1 MDVTL
6 TNASFGAYL
15 ASALLN
21 GIGLFV
27 RRKAVA
33 WAALAVILIG
43 GVLNLAAMGVRW
55 QAAGRA
61 PLSNMYESLVCF
73 AAGIAILYA
82 FFDLKYGVRLLA
94 FLVALLA
101 VAALGVASLLDRSV
115 HPLMPALKSNWLT
128 IHVLFC
134 FTGYA
139 AFAVSFAA
147 SAAFLLLRRATTDG
161 ALGTILDSA
170 AYRAVGIGFVFLGLG
185 IITGAV
191 WANETWGGYWSWDP
205 KETWSL
211 ITWLIYAFYLHAKFM
226 LLWDRRSLAWA
237 GLLGFVAVLF
247 TYGGV
252 NYLIAG
258 LHSYAKS

>member
-15 ASALLN
+15 TSALLN

-33 WAALAVILIG
+33 WTAFGIILIG
-43 GVLNLAAMGVRW
+43 ALLNLAAMGVRW

-82 FFDLKYGVRLLA
+82 VFDLKYRVRLLA
-94 FLVALLA
+94 FLIALLA
-101 VAALGVASLLDRSV
+101 VAALGTASLMDRNIR
-115 HPLMPALKSNWLT
+115 PLMPALKSNWLT

-134 FTGYA
+134 FVGYA
-139 AFAVSFAA
+139 ALAVSFAA
-147 SAAFLLLRRATTDG
+147 CVAFLVLRRATTEG
-161 ALGTILDSA
+161 RLGGILDA
-170 AYRAVGIGFVFLGLG
+170 ATYRAVGIGFVFLGLG
-185 IITGAV
+185 IVTGAV

-211 ITWLIYAFYLHAKFM
+211 VTWLIYAFWLHAKFM
-226 LLWDRRSLAWA
+226 LHWDRRRLAWL
-237 GLLGFVAVLF
+237 GLFGFLAVLF
-247 TYGGV
+247 TYAGV